1 MNILFHLHAYP
12 TEVFAGAE
20 MMAHRIAKFL
30 VTKGHQVKVISG
42 TATKEHSVF
51 DTIDVYKFEQDNDSD
66 FWRWSDLVV
75 THLGATHYCYN
86 KQRVFRK
93 KLIHLIHNSFEV
105 QLTRARSKNNYM
117 VYNSEFAKRVL
128 NYPTDSTI
136 CIPPVDYREYERVN
150 NDKAVFF
157 TLVNLNEN
165 KGGQL
170 LIDVAKKMPHIKFLG
185 IEGGYYEQIKEEVK
199 NLVYWKPQTD
209 MKRVYSVSK
218 CIMILSKYES
228 WGQVAVESLASGVP
242 TIVTKAVG
250 VGEAV
255 SYAGTYTEREVEGIC
270 EAINLMNVES
280 YYKIKKEESL
290 KRAKELDP
298 IPYLERLN
306 SFLLNIN
313 KRNYQN

>member
-12 TEVFAGAE
+12 HEVFAGAE

-30 VTKGHQVKVISG
+30 TTKGHQVKVISG
-42 TATKEHSVF
+42 TATKEHLVF
-51 DTIDVYKFEQDNDSD
+51 DTIDVYKFEIDNDSD
-66 FWRWSDLVV
+66 FWRWSDLVI

-86 KQRVFRK
+86 KQRQFRK

-105 QLTRARSKNNYM
+105 HLTRIKPKNNYM

-150 NDKAVFF
+150 NDKATFF

-218 CIMILSKYES
+218 CIMILSEYES

-255 SYAGTYTEREVEGIC
+255 SYAGTYTERTVDGIC
-270 EAINLMNVES
+270 EAINMINIES
-280 YYKIKKEESL
+280 YYKTKKEESL

-306 SFLLNIN
+306 SFLLNIQ

>member
-1 MNILFHLHAYP
+1 
-12 TEVFAGAE
+12 
-20 MMAHRIAKFL
+20 
-30 VTKGHQVKVISG
+30 
-42 TATKEHSVF
+42 
-51 DTIDVYKFEQDNDSD
+51 
-66 FWRWSDLVV
+66 
-75 THLGATHYCYN
+75 
-86 KQRVFRK
+86 
-93 KLIHLIHNSFEV
+93 
-105 QLTRARSKNNYM
+105 
-117 VYNSEFAKRVL
+117 
-128 NYPTDSTI
+128 
-136 CIPPVDYREYERVN
+136 
-150 NDKAVFF
+150 
-157 TLVNLNEN
+157 
-165 KGGQL
+165 
-170 LIDVAKKMPHIKFLG
+170 
-185 IEGGYYEQIKEEVK
+185 
-199 NLVYWKPQTD
+199 
-209 MKRVYSVSK
+209 
-218 CIMILSKYES
+218 MILSKYES